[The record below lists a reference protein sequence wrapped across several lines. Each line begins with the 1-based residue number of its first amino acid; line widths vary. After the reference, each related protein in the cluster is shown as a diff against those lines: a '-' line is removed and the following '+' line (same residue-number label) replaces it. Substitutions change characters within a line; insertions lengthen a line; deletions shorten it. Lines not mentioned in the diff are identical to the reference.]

1 MKKRII
7 SALRNKKGESSYID
21 VVILVFVSIMA
32 IVLALNVF
40 SYLTLRQD
48 IDYIASS
55 MADAAAMEGLTESRE
70 LDSLFK
76 KLCDNAGVEAEYE
89 ITSDEYYNRSKNEV
103 QLGDPLTVTV
113 SCETTFKGLGQLGAS
128 MEINVSV
135 SKTSLSRVYFKD

>member
-7 SALRNKKGESSYID
+7 SALKNKKGESYID

-48 IDYIASS
+48 IDYIAAS
-55 MADAAAMEGLTESRE
+55 MAEAASMEGLTKSRDLE
-70 LDSLFK
+70 NLFDE
-76 KLCDNAGVEAEYE
+76 LCDNSGVDAEYT
-89 ITSDEYYNRSKNEV
+89 ITAETYYNRTKNEV

-113 SCETTFKGLGQLGAS
+113 TCETNFRGLGALGESIDITVA
-128 MEINVSV
+128 V
-135 SKTSLSRVYFKD
+135 SKTGLSRVYFKD